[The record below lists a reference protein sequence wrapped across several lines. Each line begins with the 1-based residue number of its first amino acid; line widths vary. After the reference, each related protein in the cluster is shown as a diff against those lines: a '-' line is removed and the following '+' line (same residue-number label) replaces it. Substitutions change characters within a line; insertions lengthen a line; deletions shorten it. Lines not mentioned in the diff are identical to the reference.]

1 MPLNKSWHDYDES
14 LIERGRVLMD
24 IGFLR
29 SWNKEIKKMNKGKV
43 GASFEYSH
51 SYIHFLAFL
60 KIGFKIAYRTV
71 QGIIRGLAD
80 YLKIEEIHFTQ
91 LRRRMLKIKPS
102 ISNNLDFT
110 DEEPITLIVDAS
122 GLTISKK
129 GDYIEEKWIHEKKEF
144 IKLHIA
150 VDEESKK
157 IVSFRITKGNVHD
170 TKKFSQLVKESATKY
185 DIDKVYGDK
194 AYDNREN
201 FNILDDINAEPAI
214 SIRKN
219 ASTRS
224 KGCPL
229 RRDEVLLIKKL
240 GYNGWKQ
247 LKDTGRRWIAEI
259 VFSSLKRVLG
269 EDLLSKEF
277 KAQKIETG
285 LKVMLYNK
293 FISL

>member
-43 GASFEYSH
+43 GAPFEYSH

-150 VDEESKK
+150 VDEKSKK
-157 IVSFRITKGNVHD
+157 VVSFRITKGNVHMIQ
-170 TKKFSQLVKESATKY
+170 KSLV
-185 DIDKVYGDK
+185 
-194 AYDNREN
+194 N
-201 FNILDDINAEPAI
+201 
-214 SIRKN
+214 
-219 ASTRS
+219 
-224 KGCPL
+224 
-229 RRDEVLLIKKL
+229 
-240 GYNGWKQ
+240 
-247 LKDTGRRWIAEI
+247 
-259 VFSSLKRVLG
+259 
-269 EDLLSKEF
+269 
-277 KAQKIETG
+277 
-285 LKVMLYNK
+285 
-293 FISL
+293 